1 MQNFSLARD
10 DHRELL
16 SSATQYRKRGGMD
29 LESSLT
35 HSDGREPDGV
45 QARQNPQSAW
55 IPLKACGN
63 DKPVF
68 NGSFISSS
76 QGVRELMNHSFVNTS
91 AGCLPLAGQVGFRHT
106 GDGGIQAHSNENE
119 PGFPPSRK
127 SRPCRESCRGNPS
140 FSGPVRVLKS
150 FITSWWILDSPAM
163 SSSSRRN
170 NC

>member
-119 PGFPPSRK
+119 RGFPPSAEITTVQRIL
-127 SRPCRESCRGNPS
+127 PREPILFRSCARAEVIHH
-140 FSGPVRVLKS
+140 FVVD
-150 FITSWWILDSPAM
+150 T
-163 SSSSRRN
+163 
-170 NC
+170 